1 MSEKT
6 NPIGAGKRNVSA
18 SLSDALYREL
28 KRLAKRSGVGIS
40 TYITCVLVEASES
53 KKEFENARIVRL
65 KASNLT
71 SPKLNSTIPA
81 GAEEADKQFQK
92 LKSRVRAAKASE
104 R

>member
-6 NPIGAGKRNVSA
+6 NPIGAGKKNVSA

-71 SPKLNSTIPA
+71 SPKLNSAKPA
-81 GAEEADKQFQK
+81 GAETALEMARRAAA
-92 LKSRVRAAKASE
+92 RVRDSKATGQ
-104 R
+104 